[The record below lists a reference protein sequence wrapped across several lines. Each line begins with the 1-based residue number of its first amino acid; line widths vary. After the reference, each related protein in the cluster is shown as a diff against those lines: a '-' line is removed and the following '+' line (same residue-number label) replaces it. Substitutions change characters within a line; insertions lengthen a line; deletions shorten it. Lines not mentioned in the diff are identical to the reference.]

1 MSLRSICLFAYL
13 LMRLFPLF
21 LFAFLF
27 LCHCKNKPS
36 NGSTPEETASLP
48 ANTDL
53 PADFVAFYQ
62 QFHQDSA
69 YQMAHIAWPLQGDR
83 SEQIDSTHYQPQS
96 TTWMPDNWRMMRLN
110 FSPKDYFIETE
121 MLGDIMV
128 IEKIR
133 ARSVSYGLE
142 RRFAKQPNGE
152 WELIF
157 YSDVQ
162 ERGK

>member
-1 MSLRSICLFAYL
+1 MRLLFLALFAL
-13 LMRLFPLF
+13 LF
-21 LFAFLF
+21 LYN
-27 LCHCKNKPS
+27 CKNKPS
-36 NGSTPEETASLP
+36 NVAEETSTLP
-48 ANTDL
+48 ANTNL

-62 QFHQDSA
+62 QFHADST

-83 SEQIDSTHYQPQS
+83 SEQLDSTHYQPKP
-96 TTWMPDNWRMMRLN
+96 TTWTPDNWRMMRLN
-110 FSPKDYFIETE
+110 FSPKDYLIETQ

-152 WELIF
+152 WELIY